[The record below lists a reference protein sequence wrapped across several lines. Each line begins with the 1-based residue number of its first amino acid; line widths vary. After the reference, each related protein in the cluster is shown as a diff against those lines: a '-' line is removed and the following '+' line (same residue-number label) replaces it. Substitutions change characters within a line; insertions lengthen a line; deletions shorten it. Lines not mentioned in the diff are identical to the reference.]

1 MKEMFRVLLDNL
13 VATYGLP
20 GVQTD
25 EQGIE
30 ALVVIDDFEVA
41 LRLVSAGYVLISTVV
56 APLPENNRER
66 VLEALLDGNTFF
78 YQTRGFALAAREDTG
93 VTLQGIISLRVL
105 DGPGISSVMQ
115 HFISVARYWQQ
126 FCMDAETSAE
136 NDGAFGDAGLPGGP
150 GLPEDI
156 GSMDYLR
163 V

>member
-1 MKEMFRVLLDNL
+1 MKEMFRVLLNDL
-13 VATYGLP
+13 AATYGLP
-20 GVQTD
+20 AVQTD

-30 ALVVIDDFEVA
+30 ALAAIDDFEVA

-66 VLEALLDGNTFF
+66 VMEALLDGNTLF

-105 DGPGISSVMQ
+105 DGPGIASVME
-115 HFISVARYWQQ
+115 HFISVANYWQQ
-126 FCMDAETSAE
+126 FCIDAENA
-136 NDGAFGDAGLPGGP
+136 NDKDSDSFEDSGEP
-150 GLPEDI
+150 GLSEDI
-156 GSMDYLR
+156 SFMHFLR